1 MAKTSDLEESFAWQ
15 LKAGKLPAPVREHC
29 PVKGRRWRVDFAW
42 LTEKVAI
49 EVEGG
54 IWNGG
59 RHTSGVGFTKD
70 IEKYNALTLDGWR
83 VIRVTGDM
91 VKNGQAL
98 RYAELALTQQT
109 GI

>member
-15 LKAGKLPAPVREHC
+15 IKAGKLPTPVREYC
-29 PVKGRRWRVDFAW
+29 PVQGRRWRVDFAW
-42 LTEKVAI
+42 IADRLAI

-59 RHTSGVGFTKD
+59 RHTSGAGFTKD
-70 IEKYNALTLDGWR
+70 IEKYNALTLAGWR

-98 RYAELALTQQT
+98 RYAELALTQQM
-109 GI
+109 GN